1 MTVQELI
8 EKLQAIEDKSQIIV
22 ISGYEGGVN
31 EVSYL
36 TQCMLDLNVN
46 TAWYYGKYEL
56 SSTGTTQA
64 IQLS

>member
-8 EKLQAIEDKSQIIV
+8 EKLQTIEDKSQIIV

-46 TAWYYGKYEL
+46 TVWYYGKHEL
-56 SSTGTTQA
+56 SSTGTTPA